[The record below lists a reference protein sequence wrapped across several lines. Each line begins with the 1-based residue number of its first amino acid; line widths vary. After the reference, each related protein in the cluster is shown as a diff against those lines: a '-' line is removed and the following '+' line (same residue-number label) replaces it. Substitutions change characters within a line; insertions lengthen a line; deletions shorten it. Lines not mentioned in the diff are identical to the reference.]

1 MVGLAQRALARIK
14 SRQPVRDAVEKLRF
28 EIYDARKA
36 GVSWV
41 ALHAQLSSE
50 GVYVGKGQS
59 SLISAVKYW
68 AEVDGVSLSRNN
80 SSVPDLRTDSADVS
94 YADNRF
100 APVWGRS

>member
-14 SRQPVRDAVEKLRF
+14 SRQPVRDAVETLRF
-28 EIYDARKA
+28 EIYDAKKA

-68 AEVDGVSLSRNN
+68 AEVDGVSLSQDN
-80 SSVPDLRTDSADVS
+80 SPVPDHKTEAAAVS

-100 APVWGRS
+100 EPVWGRS